1 MSCVAVPLLQQVWAE
16 LLGAPDAVDRVR
28 ARGSAGLPGPLPVGQ
43 LAVGTAVAHLLA
55 AQELRSRGGPGELAD
70 QYLHLDAAHVG
81 VEFGSERHLRV
92 DGVPRAG
99 GFAPLSRAW
108 PTSDGWVRTHANYPH
123 HRAALLR
130 VLGLGADDDDEA
142 ASPRL
147 AAALAER
154 SALDVEEAV
163 TAAGGLAVAV
173 RTPQEWSATP
183 MGAAVARSPLVSL
196 RRVDDG
202 SAPGSSG
209 SGGGSGGGSGV
220 DGIEGARVLDLTRVI
235 AGPTATRALAA
246 HGADVLR
253 VDPPQLPELPEQWLE
268 TGPGKRCCELDLTAP
283 GGRTCLEELL
293 AGADVLVHGYR
304 PGALARHGLDERSLA
319 ERHPHLVVASLSAW
333 GEQGPW
339 AQRRG
344 FDSLVQAASGVAVMS
359 GGADGRPGALPVQ
372 ALDHAA
378 GQLLAAAVLRA
389 LALRRD
395 GGTWHAS
402 TSLAAQAR
410 WLLANAVVSASDA
423 PQPPPAEAP
432 RAERYLVDVP
442 SPDGVLTVVRPLGA
456 APWASGPVR
465 TAAEWLPR

>member
-1 MSCVAVPLLQQVWAE
+1 MAVPLLAQVWAE

-28 ARGSAGLPGPLPVGQ
+28 ARGSAGLGGPLPVGQ

-55 AQELRSRGGPGELAD
+55 ARELRSRGAPGELAD

-123 HRAALLR
+123 HRAALLAA
-130 VLGLGADDDDEA
+130 LGLDAGGGDEA
-142 ASPRL
+142 TSPRL

-154 SALDVEEAV
+154 SALDVEEVV

-196 RRVDDG
+196 RRVGDG
-202 SAPGSSG
+202 AAQRARGGAG
-209 SGGGSGGGSGV
+209 SGAGSGV
-220 DGIEGARVLDLTRVI
+220 GSGAEGVEGARVLDLTRVI

-253 VDPPQLPELPEQWLE
+253 VDPPHLPELPEQWLE
-268 TGPGKRCCELDLTAP
+268 TGPGKRCCELDLAAP
-283 GGRTCLEELL
+283 AGRACLEELL

-304 PGALARHGLDERSLA
+304 PGALARHGLDEASLA

-339 AQRRG
+339 AHRRG

-432 RAERYLVDVP
+432 QAERYLVEVP
-442 SPDGVLTVVRPLGA
+442 SPDGALTVVRPLGA

>member
-92 DGVPRAG
+92 DGVPRSG
-99 GFAPLSRAW
+99 GFAPLSRPW

-130 VLGLGADDDDEA
+130 VLGLDAGADDEA
-142 ASPRL
+142 VSPRL

-202 SAPGSSG
+202 AVPG
-209 SGGGSGGGSGV
+209 GGGSGARPGAGL
-220 DGIEGARVLDLTRVI
+220 EGTRVLDLTRVI

-253 VDPPQLPELPEQWLE
+253 VDPPHLPELPEQWLE
-268 TGPGKRCCELDLTAP
+268 TGPGKRSCELDLTAP
-283 GGRTCLEELL
+283 GGRACLEELL
-293 AGADVLVHGYR
+293 ASADVLVHGYR
-304 PGALARHGLDERSLA
+304 PGALARHGLDEHSLA

-339 AQRRG
+339 ARRRG

-465 TAAEWLPR
+465 SAAEWLPR

>member
-1 MSCVAVPLLQQVWAE
+1 MAVPLLQQVWAE
-16 LLGAPDAVDRVR
+16 LLGAPDAVTRVR

-55 AQELRSRGGPGELAD
+55 AQELRSRGAPGELAD

-108 PTSDGWVRTHANYPH
+108 PTSDGWVRTHANHPH

-130 VLGLGADDDDEA
+130 ALGLHDAEGAGADGEA
-142 ASPRL
+142 L
-147 AAALAER
+147 ARRVAAVLAER

-183 MGAAVARSPLVSL
+183 MGAAVAAAPLVSL
-196 RRVDDG
+196 RRVREG
-202 SAPGSSG
+202 RTGAGAR
-209 SGGGSGGGSGV
+209 GGSGADGV
-220 DGIEGARVLDLTRVI
+220 EGARVLDLTRVI

-253 VDPPQLPELPEQWLE
+253 VDPPHLPELPEQWLE
-268 TGPGKRCCELDLTAP
+268 TGPGKRCCELDLTA
-283 GGRTCLEELL
+283 GAGRACLEELL
-293 AGADVLVHGYR
+293 SGADVLVHGYR
-304 PGALARHGLDERSLA
+304 PGALARHGLDEQSLA

-339 AQRRG
+339 AHRRG
-344 FDSLVQAASGVAVMS
+344 FDSLVQAASGIGVMS

-410 WLLANAVVSASDA
+410 WLLANAVVSAYDA
-423 PQPPPAEAP
+423 PQPP
-432 RAERYLVDVP
+432 RAERPAADRYLVEVP
-442 SPDGVLTVVRPLGA
+442 SPDGRLTVVRPLGA
-456 APWASGPVR
+456 PPWTTGPVR
-465 TAAEWLPR
+465 SAAEWLPR